1 MEAVLHEE
9 LREACTEGDL
19 AAVRALIHAG
29 ADVTAKHASTG
40 VEPLSYAAFH
50 GRWEVAQLLMLHGA
64 SPEHAVEE
72 AQRGGF
78 LPLAEYLR
86 TRRAR
91 YQREAQ
97 AAAIEAKRQKEGE
110 VLARKARFQQ
120 QHNEREQRRRGELLA
135 GQVQRAAEHG
145 LLDEQRTKEKA
156 ARRAAR
162 QTLRKET
169 LQRGAELAQGNAVKW
184 GNDNSKVAALHAR
197 QSALEEEH
205 RRTAAASRHHDFI
218 NGGGGRVPPGLSRN
232 GLSNAPSGGSSGFG
246 SSSQL
251 RSRLSI
257 EALMAEEPTPNQ
269 RVLETHQARRL
280 LPPTLL
286 LTPTTTTVPYYCL
299 TAIYSPPLSPT
310 LLRTRRSS
318 WRSSREETHGGSLQ
332 WWPGVRPRPWRR
344 TRSGNPNPNPNTNPN
359 PNPDPSPSPNPNPN
373 PDPNPSP
380 NPSPDPTPDPHQ
392 AHGAR
397 QEGAGGAD

>member
-1 MEAVLHEE
+1 MFVAAQPNVSDFAATTEQTSLMEAVLHEE

-64 SPEHAVEE
+64 SPEHAVGE

-86 TRRAR
+86 IRRAR

-169 LQRGAELAQGNAVKW
+169 LERGAELAQGNAVKW

-205 RRTAAASRHHDFI
+205 RRAAAASRHHDFI
-218 NGGGGRVPPGLSRN
+218 NGGGGRVPPGLSRS
-232 GLSNAPSGGSSGFG
+232 GLANAPSGGSSGFG

-269 RVLETHQARRL
+269 RVLETNQARRL
-280 LPPTLL
+280 AYL
-286 LTPTTTTVPYYCL
+286 TTTPLLRPTVPYYCL
-299 TAIYSPPLSPT
+299 TAIYNLPYCYLQPTTAHSPPFSVT
-310 LLRTRRSS
+310 L
-318 WRSSREETHGGSLQ
+318 
-332 WWPGVRPRPWRR
+332 
-344 TRSGNPNPNPNTNPN
+344 
-359 PNPDPSPSPNPNPN
+359 
-373 PDPNPSP
+373 
-380 NPSPDPTPDPHQ
+380 HQ
-392 AHGAR
+392 AQLVAELAR
-397 QEGAGGAD
+397 RDARREPAV

>member
-86 TRRAR
+86 IRRAR

-97 AAAIEAKRQKEGE
+97 AAAVEAKLQKEGE

-135 GQVQRAAEHG
+135 GQVQRAAEHR
-145 LLDEQRTKEKA
+145 LLDEQRKEDKA
-156 ARRAAR
+156 ARRAARYVHIYYTRARCVCASRRTQARPTLLLPR

-169 LQRGAELAQGNAVKW
+169 LTRAAELAESNAQKW
-184 GNDNSKVAALHAR
+184 NKDNSRVADLHA
-197 QSALEEEH
+197 QQNALEEE
-205 RRTAAASRHHDFI
+205 RRRAAAASRHHDFI
-218 NGGGGRVPPGLSRN
+218 SGGGGRVPPGLSRN
-232 GLSNAPSGGSSGFG
+232 GLANAPSGASSGFG

-257 EALMAEEPTPNQ
+257 EALMAEEPTANQ
-269 RVLETHQARRL
+269 RVLEENQARRL
-280 LPPTLL
+280 LLPTLRR
-286 LTPTTTTVPYYCL
+286 TATTTYPTTTYDYY
-299 TAIYSPPLSPT
+299 
-310 LLRTRRSS
+310 
-318 WRSSREETHGGSLQ
+318 
-332 WWPGVRPRPWRR
+332 
-344 TRSGNPNPNPNTNPN
+344 
-359 PNPDPSPSPNPNPN
+359 
-373 PDPNPSP
+373 
-380 NPSPDPTPDPHQ
+380 
-392 AHGAR
+392 
-397 QEGAGGAD
+397 

>member
-205 RRTAAASRHHDFI
+205 RRAAAASRHHDFI

-257 EALMAEEPTPNQ
+257 EALLAEEPTANQ

-280 LPPTLL
+280 LLPTLL
-286 LTPTTTTVPYYCL
+286 LPPTTTTHG
-299 TAIYSPPLSPT
+299 T
-310 LLRTRRSS
+310 LLLPCCYLQPALLLPTTCLLLPTAHLLVLPCERTRRSS
-318 WRSSREETHGGSLQ
+318 WPNSLLPTATPNLITGLLLEYYQ
-332 WWPGVRPRPWRR
+332 PTRYLATYQAQLVAELARR
-344 TRSGNPNPNPNTNPN
+344 
-359 PNPDPSPSPNPNPN
+359 D
-373 PDPNPSP
+373 
-380 NPSPDPTPDPHQ
+380 
-392 AHGAR
+392 AR
-397 QEGAGGAD
+397 RDLAV

>member
-86 TRRAR
+86 IRRAR

-97 AAAIEAKRQKEGE
+97 AAAVEAKLQKEGE

-135 GQVQRAAEHG
+135 GQVQRAAEHR
-145 LLDEQRTKEKA
+145 LLDEQRKEDKA

-162 QTLRKET
+162 YANPGVDLKVQGCVVRGVCVR
-169 LQRGAELAQGNAVKW
+169 RGAHRH
-184 GNDNSKVAALHAR
+184 ALPFSSLGKRCGRRRSHGLRSWRKAT
-197 QSALEEEH
+197 H
-205 RRTAAASRHHDFI
+205 RSGTRTTRASRTCT
-218 NGGGGRVPPGLSRN
+218 
-232 GLSNAPSGGSSGFG
+232 
-246 SSSQL
+246 
-251 RSRLSI
+251 RS
-257 EALMAEEPTPNQ
+257 
-269 RVLETHQARRL
+269 
-280 LPPTLL
+280 
-286 LTPTTTTVPYYCL
+286 
-299 TAIYSPPLSPT
+299 
-310 LLRTRRSS
+310 
-318 WRSSREETHGGSLQ
+318 
-332 WWPGVRPRPWRR
+332 R
-344 TRSGNPNPNPNTNPN
+344 TRSRRSVAVPPPRAATTTL
-359 PNPDPSPSPNPNPN
+359 SV
-373 PDPNPSP
+373 
-380 NPSPDPTPDPHQ
+380 
-392 AHGAR
+392 A
-397 QEGAGGAD
+397 GAGAFPPG

>member
-86 TRRAR
+86 IRRAR

-97 AAAIEAKRQKEGE
+97 AAAVEAKLQKEGE

-135 GQVQRAAEHG
+135 GQVQRAAEHR
-145 LLDEQRTKEKA
+145 LLDEQRKEDKA

-162 QTLRKET
+162 YVHIYYAR
-169 LQRGAELAQGNAVKW
+169 AVCECVC
-184 GNDNSKVAALHAR
+184 VAAH
-197 QSALEEEH
+197 
-205 RRTAAASRHHDFI
+205 T
-218 NGGGGRVPPGLSRN
+218 G
-232 GLSNAPSGGSSGFG
+232 
-246 SSSQL
+246 
-251 RSRLSI
+251 
-257 EALMAEEPTPNQ
+257 TPYP
-269 RVLETHQARRL
+269 
-280 LPPTLL
+280 LPP
-286 LTPTTTTVPYYCL
+286 
-299 TAIYSPPLSPT
+299 
-310 LLRTRRSS
+310 
-318 WRSSREETHGGSLQ
+318 
-332 WWPGVRPRPWRR
+332 
-344 TRSGNPNPNPNTNPN
+344 
-359 PNPDPSPSPNPNPN
+359 
-373 PDPNPSP
+373 
-380 NPSPDPTPDPHQ
+380 
-392 AHGAR
+392 
-397 QEGAGGAD
+397 